1 MDFSK
6 KMILLDS
13 YVTSN
18 CPSNTYFDSLCR
30 YSDRYEVR
38 MKTRT
43 GNHNCLQV
51 IVTPVLH
58 YVGYVVDQAPVSA
71 VKAIELSL
79 GFGLF
84 STPTPVPT
92 PTPTP

>member
-1 MDFSK
+1 
-6 KMILLDS
+6 MIILDS

-18 CPSNTYFDSLCR
+18 CPSSSYFDSLCR

-43 GNHNCLQV
+43 TSTICPQV
-51 IVTPVLH
+51 IVIPELRYT
-58 YVGYVVDQAPVSA
+58 GYVVDQAPVSV
-71 VKAIELSL
+71 VKSLELSL
-79 GFGLF
+79 GLGFF

-92 PTPTP
+92 ATPTPTP